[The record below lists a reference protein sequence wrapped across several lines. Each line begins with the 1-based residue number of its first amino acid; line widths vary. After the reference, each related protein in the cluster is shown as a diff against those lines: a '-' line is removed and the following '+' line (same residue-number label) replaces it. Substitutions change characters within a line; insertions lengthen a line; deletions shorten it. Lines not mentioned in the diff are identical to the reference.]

1 MREFFH
7 AFFKGER
14 LLNERKKSRHM
25 KKKIYNEDNIEDNE
39 IDEIVT
45 RVKAFIINSKKEILF
60 ANSGGGIQLIG
71 GHVENGETLEDTIKR
86 EVHEETGIILQ
97 SKNISSPFFE
107 IKHYTKNYKGTDKN
121 RISNVVYYIV
131 KTDEMPNLKNMS
143 LTDEEIKNQFSYA
156 YSPINQFE
164 VLLKSCL
171 ESNIEINVVIAKEL
185 LVVFEELK
193 RIL

>member
-107 IKHYTKNYKGTDKN
+107 IKHYTKNYGGTDKN

-131 KTDEMPNLKNMS
+131 KTDKMPNLKNMS

-164 VLLKSCL
+164 TLLKSCL

-193 RIL
+193 IIL

>member
-1 MREFFH
+1 
-7 AFFKGER
+7 
-14 LLNERKKSRHM
+14 M
-25 KKKIYNEDNIEDNE
+25 KKKIYNEDNIKDNE

-45 RVKAFIINSKKEILF
+45 RVKAFIINSKNEILF

-97 SKNISSPFFE
+97 SQNKSSPFFE
-107 IKHYTKNYKGTDKN
+107 IKHYTKNYKETGKN

>member
-1 MREFFH
+1 
-7 AFFKGER
+7 
-14 LLNERKKSRHM
+14 M
-25 KKKIYNEDNIEDNE
+25 KKKIYNEDNIKDNE

-45 RVKAFIINSKKEILF
+45 RVKAFIINSKNEILF

-97 SKNISSPFFE
+97 SQNISSPFFE
-107 IKHYTKNYKGTDKN
+107 IKHYTKNYKETGKN

>member
-1 MREFFH
+1 
-7 AFFKGER
+7 
-14 LLNERKKSRHM
+14 M

>member
-1 MREFFH
+1 
-7 AFFKGER
+7 
-14 LLNERKKSRHM
+14 M

-97 SKNISSPFFE
+97 SKNISSPFLE

-131 KTDEMPNLKNMS
+131 KTDKMPNLKNMS

-164 VLLKSCL
+164 TLLKSCL

-185 LVVFEELK
+185 LVAFEELK
-193 RIL
+193 KIL

>member
-1 MREFFH
+1 
-7 AFFKGER
+7 
-14 LLNERKKSRHM
+14 M

-45 RVKAFIINSKKEILF
+45 RVKAFIINSKNEILF

-86 EVHEETGIILQ
+86 EVCEETGIILQ
-97 SKNISSPFFE
+97 SQNISSPFFE
-107 IKHYTKNYKGTDKN
+107 IKHYTKNYKETGKN

-164 VLLKSCL
+164 VLLKSCI

-185 LVVFEELK
+185 LIAFEELK

>member
-1 MREFFH
+1 
-7 AFFKGER
+7 
-14 LLNERKKSRHM
+14 M

-45 RVKAFIINSKKEILF
+45 RVKAFIINSKNEILF

-86 EVHEETGIILQ
+86 EVCEETGIILQ
-97 SKNISSPFFE
+97 SQNISSPFFE
-107 IKHYTKNYKGTDKN
+107 IKHYTKNYKETGKN

-156 YSPINQFE
+156 YSPINPFE
-164 VLLKSCL
+164 VLLKSCI

-185 LVVFEELK
+185 LIAFEELK

>member
-1 MREFFH
+1 
-7 AFFKGER
+7 
-14 LLNERKKSRHM
+14 M

-97 SKNISSPFFE
+97 SKNISSPFL
-107 IKHYTKNYKGTDKN
+107 
-121 RISNVVYYIV
+121 R
-131 KTDEMPNLKNMS
+131 
-143 LTDEEIKNQFSYA
+143 
-156 YSPINQFE
+156 
-164 VLLKSCL
+164 
-171 ESNIEINVVIAKEL
+171 
-185 LVVFEELK
+185 
-193 RIL
+193 

>member
-1 MREFFH
+1 MKKILH
-7 AFFKGER
+7 ER
-14 LLNERKKSRHM
+14 RNIRHM

-107 IKHYTKNYKGTDKN
+107 IKHYTKNYKGTNKN

-131 KTDEMPNLKNMS
+131 KTDKMPNLKNMS

-164 VLLKSCL
+164 ALLKSCL

-193 RIL
+193 IIL